1 MKVSEGVVVVRILVT
16 AVFVLLPVQA
26 MPAEDSK
33 QLLWGDTHLH
43 TSYSFDAFLNG
54 NMTADP
60 DVAYRYAKGQPVI
73 HPYHRARVQIG
84 TPLDFLVVSD
94 HAEFL
99 GGIRDI
105 YYHGIQDEDPSM
117 IERLLYWYNERRIRG
132 VIDGGEGPDFFRD
145 LLPVSEDPRTA
156 AATWRESVGQP
167 IPGADVSVRNAWKRI
182 AEIADVHNQPGEF
195 TALIG
200 WEWSAVPGGANLH
213 RVVVTDADSRQASG
227 FVPFASTMS
236 PYPEDLWAW
245 LDQTASASGVAF
257 VAIPHNSNLSKGMMF
272 DDATLRGESLDS
284 EYAEARRRWE
294 TVVEITQIKGDSET
308 HPELS
313 PDDEFAD
320 FETFPYYLQQFAEP
334 YRVHPADYVRSA
346 LKTGLVIESKL
357 GINPFRFGFIGSTD
371 SHTAL
376 SSAEEPN
383 FWGKMARDSI
393 PDNKRSKAI
402 ADGPTGWS
410 MSASGLAAV
419 WAQTNTRSD
428 IVAALKRREVYA
440 TTGPRIRVRL
450 FGGWGFT
457 PEDLADLSKAA
468 GAEKAVPMGGE
479 LNRNDAG
486 LAPTFLVMAMKDP
499 KSANLDRIQIVKG
512 WLDSAGVAQE
522 KVFDVAWSGDRELDA
537 SGNLESVGDTV
548 DRSSATYTNDIG
560 SIQLEIAWTDP
571 EFTAEAAAFYY
582 VRVLEIPT
590 PRHALMDAIALGL
603 EAPSEGPSVIQERAY
618 TSPIWYVP

>member
-1 MKVSEGVVVVRILVT
+1 MKVGEGIVVIRILVT

-26 MPAEDSK
+26 MPAEVSK

-54 NMTADP
+54 NMTAGP

-73 HPYHRARVQIG
+73 HPYHRARVQIA

-105 YYHGIQDEDPSM
+105 YYQGIQDEDPSM

-156 AATWRESVGQP
+156 AAAWRESVGQP
-167 IPGADVSVRNAWKRI
+167 IPGAEVSVRNAWKRI

-227 FVPFASTMS
+227 FLPFASTMS

-272 DDATLRGESLDS
+272 DDATLRGESLDT

-294 TVVEITQIKGDSET
+294 TVVEVTQIKGDSET
-308 HPELS
+308 HPDLS

-450 FGGWGFT
+450 FGGWEFT
-457 PEDLADLSKAA
+457 PEDLADLNKAA

-486 LAPTFLVMAMKDP
+486 LAPTFLVRAMKDP
-499 KSANLDRIQIVKG
+499 KSANLDRIQIIKG

-522 KVFDVAWSGDRELDA
+522 KVFDVVWSGDRELDA

-548 DRSSATYTNDIG
+548 DRLNATYTNDIG
-560 SIQLEIAWTDP
+560 SVQLEIAWTDP
-571 EFTAEAAAFYY
+571 EFAAEAAAFYY